1 MFYCVIVSNIIHAC
15 RYFPFVSHLTQSD
28 FSVAPGWLGGF
39 FLNTTCKGDCKKKHT
54 NHWCFF
60 SCLGFNIKPEAAL
73 THLWCLSAFSGDRL
87 SAGVRQGESG
97 WPISWH
103 LSWSGLEF
111 GVEKPRER
119 PALQHILQGGSRPSW
134 LVFILSYL
142 LVLQSFRTKPFAAG
156 WYMSLEKTS
165 CQGTWKEWSWSLL
178 RMWSACA
185 LQMSILHLQLTRLLS
200 CVYTP
205 GSILCIY
212 LPISHN

>member
-1 MFYCVIVSNIIHAC
+1 MFYCAIHSNIIHAC
-15 RYFPFVSHLTQSD
+15 RYFPFVSHLTQTD
-28 FSVAPGWLGGF
+28 FSVASGWLGGF
-39 FLNTTCKGDCKKKHT
+39 FLTTHAREIAKKLI

-60 SCLGFNIKPEAAL
+60 SCSGFNIKPNATL

-103 LSWSGLEF
+103 LSQSGLEF
-111 GVEKPRER
+111 GMEKPRER
-119 PALQHILQGGSRPSW
+119 PALQHILQGGSRSSW
-134 LVFILSYL
+134 LVFILSYI
-142 LVLQSFRTKPFAAG
+142 LVLQSFRPKPFAAG
-156 WYMSLEKTS
+156 WCMSLEKAS
-165 CQGTWKEWSWSLL
+165 CQGTWKEWSWTLL

-185 LQMSILHLQLTRLLS
+185 LQMFILYLQLTCLLS

-212 LPISHN
+212 LPISLI